1 MHFKINK
8 TMTRSRAV
16 LTDSIPALRK
26 NKLIIS
32 KILKLKHQH
41 ELLRNQIRHLRK
53 KNVMIIVMMKFS
65 VTIGVQKIDH
75 LNDV

>member
-1 MHFKINK
+1 
-8 TMTRSRAV
+8 MTRSRAV

-53 KNVMIIVMMKFS
+53 KKC
-65 VTIGVQKIDH
+65 
-75 LNDV
+75 NDNSNDEI

>member
-53 KNVMIIVMMKFS
+53 KKC
-65 VTIGVQKIDH
+65 
-75 LNDV
+75 NDNSNDEI